1 MPWRRATGESSR
13 RFWPLVRKLEEAKND
28 VENFQPTNTKCWPWR
43 TAARGWLRTRS
54 RSRTSRALLCLRTP
68 TRPATW
74 NRQLLATYLC
84 TTKSSSALLNGRFS
98 RRSAIIIFL
107 IRQTVS
113 LFAGPSRPSDRIA
126 GGGSAGSWRL
136 APQFLFGGFLR
147 RSARLLGSI
156 LAVPQSCLSSQEAC
170 SPSSSQMS
178 SLPTS
183 LSSYNSSL
191 IRQTGKFISSI
202 LSLPLNWIEPCQ
214 SNAFVQLFC
223 IALSFS
229 YLIIICSRMSRN
241 RLVSFSFFL
250 FQKCYS
256 NLFL

>member
-1 MPWRRATGESSR
+1 MLRIFSR
-13 RFWPLVRKLEEAKND
+13 QIRSAGPEGLLREAD
-28 VENFQPTNTKCWPWR
+28 CEHDHAQEHHEHCCVC
-43 TAARGWLRTRS
+43 GH
-54 RSRTSRALLCLRTP
+54 LLG
-68 TRPATW
+68 
-74 NRQLLATYLC
+74 QLLETGSYSLLI
-84 TTKSSSALLNGRFS
+84 SARQSHHRHSWMEGSQEGQLLSFS
-98 RRSAIIIFL
+98 WSDRL
-107 IRQTVS
+107 S

-170 SPSSSQMS
+170 SSSSSQMS